1 MSTIDTTA
9 TGRTYYHHA
18 TGERFIALEGST
30 VAGCIELRAL
40 SDGASAWV
48 TPAELAADFRPALR
62 AAG

>member
-18 TGERFIALEGST
+18 TGERFGALEGST

-48 TPAELAADFRPALR
+48 TPAELAEDFRPALSL
-62 AAG
+62 AG